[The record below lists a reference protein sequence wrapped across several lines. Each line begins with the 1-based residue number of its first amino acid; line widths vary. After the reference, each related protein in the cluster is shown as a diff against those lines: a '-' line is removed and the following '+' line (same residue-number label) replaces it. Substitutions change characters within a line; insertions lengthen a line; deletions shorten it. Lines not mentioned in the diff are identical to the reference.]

1 MTPAPAPTTPRSRTL
16 ERLLEIYRRNEF
28 RTTTSGRRV
37 AWDEPGESDSAEIRQ
52 HNAALAKQLQKK
64 RDAKE
69 RLKRKGAVPTRN
81 GKPVFEDALVV
92 TEDVSRVLAGFRRLY
107 QSNRSMRF
115 KDWIQVMVEL
125 LDDLD

>member
-1 MTPAPAPTTPRSRTL
+1 MTPAPAPTNPRSKTL
-16 ERLLEIYRRNEF
+16 ERLLEIYRRNEY

-37 AWDEPGESDSAEIRQ
+37 AWDEKGEADSDEIRR
-52 HNAALAKQLQKK
+52 HNAFLAQKLQKK
-64 RDAKE
+64 RESKE
-69 RLKRKGAVPTRN
+69 RLKKKGAVPTRN

>member
-1 MTPAPAPTTPRSRTL
+1 MTPAPAPTNPRSKTL
-16 ERLLEIYRRNEF
+16 ERLLEIYRRNEY

-37 AWDEPGESDSAEIRQ
+37 AWDEKGEADSAEIRR

-81 GKPVFEDALVV
+81 GKPVFEDTLVV

-125 LDDLD
+125 LDDL